1 MSIVGSPFGNCWG
14 TNSPRPKKPVEKR
27 EEQSPAEEPQETY
40 RPRRNEPFGNC
51 WGTNDPKPKPKSEPK
66 PEPKAEPRENYGW
79 DPREPFRYPGN
90 I

>member
-1 MSIVGSPFGNCWG
+1 MSLVGSPFGNCWG
-14 TNSPRPKKPVEKR
+14 TGRPQSKRPVEKR
-27 EEQSPAEEPQETY
+27 EEERPAEEPQETY

-51 WGTNDPKPKPKSEPK
+51 WGTSSPKSKPKAQPK
-66 PEPKAEPRENYGW
+66 PEPKSEARENYGW